1 MVAYDI
7 FFYKKRPVPVRKPAL
22 KLSFDADYLWI
33 VSVRVVTPAAVS
45 TLTMY
50 TPMV

>member
-1 MVAYDI
+1 MKILKEKAGYLEVTGLVIISGGSAY
-7 FFYKKRPVPVRKPAL
+7 R
-22 KLSFDADYLWI
+22 WM